1 MPNVLLSNDDVTV
14 LGPPEI
20 IELLVDIGPTGT
32 RGSQTFVGIGNP
44 NIINIGQIPIEN
56 DLYINAS
63 PGPDYSYLYQYI
75 SQPGGNTWVKILKM
89 NPVLYTALQTTTY
102 TSGSASI
109 TIPLSSIIEN
119 PGAGITANMFSVQY
133 SIVNAN
139 PVASS
144 IVSTSIVGTDLVIN
158 FKAVKSS
165 SGTWGNLSGE
175 VTTHLFI
182 SIVS

>member
-1 MPNVLLSNDDVTV
+1 MPDVLLSNDDITV

-20 IELLVDIGPTGT
+20 VELLVDIGPTGV

-44 NIINIGQIPIEN
+44 NTTNIGQTILEN

-63 PGPDYSYLYQYI
+63 PGADYSYLYQYI
-75 SQPGGNTWVKILKM
+75 SQPGGLTWVKVLKM

-119 PGAGITANMFSVQY
+119 PGAGITSDNFSVQY

-144 IVSTSIVGTDLVIN
+144 ISSTSVIGTDLVIN
-158 FKAVKSS
+158 FKAVESN
-165 SGTWGNLSGE
+165 SGTWQNLSGE

>member
-20 IELLVDIGPTGT
+20 VELLVDIGPTGT
-32 RGSQTFVGIGNP
+32 RGSQTFAGEGNP
-44 NIINIGQIPIEN
+44 NTVSIGQIPMLN
-56 DLYINAS
+56 DLYINNAI
-63 PGPDYSYLYQYI
+63 GADYSYLYQYK
-75 SQPGGNTWVKILKM
+75 SQPGGNTWVKVLKL

-109 TIPLSSIIEN
+109 AIPLSTIIEN
-119 PGAGITANMFSVQY
+119 PGAGLTSDKFSVQY

-139 PVASS
+139 PVSSS
-144 IVSTSIVGTDLVIN
+144 ISGISVVGTDLIIN
-158 FKAVKSS
+158 FKAVESD
-165 SGTWGNLSGE
+165 SGTWQNLDGE

>member
-1 MPNVLLSNDDVTV
+1 MPNVLMSNDDITV

-20 IELLVDIGPTGT
+20 IELLVDVGPAGV

-44 NIINIGQIPIEN
+44 NTTNIGQTPIEN
-56 DLYINAS
+56 DLYINAG
-63 PGPDYSYLYQYI
+63 PGADYSYLYQYV
-75 SQPGGNTWVKILKM
+75 SQPGGLTWVKVLKM
-89 NPVLYTALQTTTY
+89 NPVLYNSLQTTTY

-109 TIPLSSIIEN
+109 TIPLSIIIEN
-119 PGAGITANMFSVQY
+119 PGAGITANNFSVQY
-133 SIVNAN
+133 SIVNEN

-144 IVSTSIVGTDLVIN
+144 ISSTSVVGTDFIIN
-158 FKAVKSS
+158 FKAVESS
-165 SGTWGNLSGE
+165 SGTWANLSGE

>member
-1 MPNVLLSNDDVTV
+1 MPDVLLSNDDITV
-14 LGPPEI
+14 LGPPEVV
-20 IELLVDIGPTGT
+20 ELLVDIGPTGT

-44 NIINIGQIPIEN
+44 NTTNIGQTILKN

-75 SQPGGNTWVKILKM
+75 SQPGGDTWVKVLKM
-89 NPVLYTALQTTTY
+89 NPVLYNALQTTTY
-102 TSGSASI
+102 TSGEASI

-119 PGAGITANMFSVQY
+119 PGSGIVAENFSIQY
-133 SIVNAN
+133 SIAHSN

-144 IVSTSIVGTDLVIN
+144 IVVPPIVGTDLVIN
-158 FKAVKSS
+158 FKAVESDL
-165 SGTWGNLSGE
+165 GTWQDLSGE

-182 SIVS
+182 SVLS